1 MSGHVLVVD
10 DDRDLCRLVEHGLA
24 RSGFTVTWRT
34 SVPEALEVVQRE
46 LVDAVVTDL
55 DFGPEPGGLDLCA
68 RILADRPELPIAVLT
83 GVGSLD
89 SAVAAIRAGAYD
101 FLTKPL
107 ELDALVAAVTRAVRR
122 EAPHDTVAALGVPA
136 AFAEAPDGLVG
147 ESAAIRRV
155 RDLVARAAAADA
167 PVLILGESG
176 TGKEVVARALHRRS
190 ARRDAPLVPVNCA
203 AIPADLLESELFG
216 HVRGAFSGA
225 HVARSGLFAQADGGT
240 LFLDE
245 IDELPLALQP
255 KLLRALQEHRV
266 RPVGGDAE
274 VPFDAR
280 LIVATRRDL
289 HAAVAA
295 GAFRADLAYRIDV
308 LRIEL
313 PPLRERGDDVLVL
326 ARHFLA
332 RAARESG
339 RRVEALSPAAARRLR
354 AHSWPGNVRELENC
368 IARAVALARW
378 DRLTIDELPEPLRAP
393 AVAPARLV
401 DEAALEPL
409 ETVER
414 RHILAVLARARNNRS
429 LAAEILGV
437 DRKTLY
443 RKLRRWRGR

>member
-34 SVPEALEVVQRE
+34 SVREALEVVECE
-46 LVDAVVTDL
+46 LVDAVVTDI
-55 DFGPEPGGLDLCA
+55 DFGVAPTGLDLCS
-68 RILADRPELPIAVLT
+68 RILVDRPEMPVAVLT
-83 GVGSLD
+83 GVGNLD
-89 SAVAAIRAGAYD
+89 IAVAAIRAGAYD

-122 EAPHDTVAALGVPA
+122 QAPHDAVAALGVPA
-136 AFAEAPDGLVG
+136 ASADAPDGLIG
-147 ESAAIRRV
+147 DSLAIRRV
-155 RDLVARAAAADA
+155 RDLLARAAAADA
-167 PVLILGESG
+167 AVLIVGESG
-176 TGKEVVARALHRRS
+176 TGKELVARALHRRS
-190 ARRDAPLVPVNCA
+190 PRRDAPLVAVNCA

-225 HVARSGLFAQADGGT
+225 HAARSGLFVQADGGT

-255 KLLRALQEHRV
+255 KLLRALQEQRV
-266 RPVGGDAE
+266 RPVGSDAE

-289 HAAVAA
+289 HEAVAA

-313 PPLRERGDDVLVL
+313 PPLRERDDDVLVL

-354 AHSWPGNVRELENC
+354 AHAWPGNVRELENC
-368 IARAVALARW
+368 IAGAVALARW
-378 DRLTIDELPEPLRAP
+378 DRLTIDELPEPLRTPVLASP
-393 AVAPARLV
+393 RGG
-401 DEAALEPL
+401 DRAALEPL
-409 ETVER
+409 EAVEQ
-414 RHILAVLARARNNRS
+414 RHVLAVLARAGNNRS
-429 LAAEILGV
+429 LAAAILGV

-443 RKLRRWRGR
+443 RKLRRWRPR